1 MNNMNMNWMMNP
13 SNLFGKRDAGR
24 SCNQYASRPT
34 HNYMHE
40 TDNAMPDYCH
50 YPGSGELENAIGP
63 MGPRGAPGPPG
74 CPGER
79 GETGPQGVTGPQ
91 GPQGVTGPMGP
102 RGEPGLPGPM
112 GPPGYPQN
120 SIFASFSGQG
130 LVMPERGKL
139 PLEADISDITQNI
152 SLCDNGSVV
161 LAPGYYAVTYYVSAV
176 VRRSGFVRLTPIFN
190 DCKQTLY
197 SACAEAVR
205 RKELLALS
213 RHFII
218 EVADG
223 SALFF
228 AWHSSAGTSRV
239 NMNLSIEKLLR
250 Q

>member
-50 YPGSGELENAIGP
+50 YPGSGELENAI
-63 MGPRGAPGPPG
+63 
-74 CPGER
+74 
-79 GETGPQGVTGPQ
+79 
-91 GPQGVTGPMGP
+91 GPMGP